1 MTVNEV
7 LRSAISELG
16 RLLGI
21 DSLAWDGDASCL
33 VEFVDN
39 VGITLYFNDEYD
51 GIYIYALVGELA
63 HDAPASLLGEVLES
77 NLFGIGTRGASFGL
91 DRDNGLLYLSRSVP
105 QGAVCGEYLYRCLI
119 DMLDVLRRWKPKLS
133 EALAANADRAI
144 EGAVSTDGYD
154 QATYDRQ
161 GSITV
166 RS

>member
-1 MTVNEV
+1 MTDNEV

-16 RLLGI
+16 CLLGI
-21 DSLAWDGDASCL
+21 ESLAWDGDASCL
-33 VEFVDN
+33 VEFVDS

-63 HDAPASLLGEVLES
+63 HDAPARLLAEVLES

-119 DMLDVLRRWKPKLS
+119 DMLDVLRRWKPKLG

-144 EGAVSTDGYD
+144 EGALSTASYD
-154 QATYDRQ
+154 QATYDRH

-166 RS
+166 RP